1 MLRKTLIFGA
11 LLTLYAQGVVADEGY
26 GSGGFALREP
36 GSASRASTGVARV
49 LMTGTVAHG
58 GTNAPAAV
66 CPSAGEPTDADWVSW
81 FELWSVTGVGGYV
94 MANNPASYVPLLAP
108 QPVLANGA
116 SESFLVGAAPVK
128 KVAMCLYP
136 TKGAIGPSDV
146 EVILTRTGLTEA
158 ACGNVADPP
167 CTATELIA
175 DPLNNLTVLELIN
188 DPQAEYV
195 FEVRG
200 PAEGEIG
207 IHLGGRLGT
216 YPQISSI
223 SN

>member
-1 MLRKTLIFGA
+1 MLRKILIFGA
-11 LLTLYAQGVVADEGY
+11 LLTLPAQGAMADSY
-26 GSGGFALREP
+26 GGGGFKLREP
-36 GSASRASTGVARV
+36 GSAARASTGVAHV

-58 GTNAPAAV
+58 RTNAPAAV
-66 CPSAGEPTDADWVSW
+66 CPSAGEPTDADWLAW

-116 SESFLVGAAPVK
+116 SESFFVGAAPVK
-128 KVAMCLYP
+128 KVAMCIYP
-136 TKGAIGPSDV
+136 TKGNVGPSDV
-146 EVILTRTGLTEA
+146 EVTLIRTGLTAA
-158 ACGNVADPP
+158 ACSNVADPP
-167 CTATELIA
+167 CTATEPIA
-175 DPLNNLTVLELIN
+175 DPLNNLIVLEVIN
-188 DPQAEYV
+188 DPQVEYV
-195 FEVRG
+195 FQVSG

-216 YPQISSI
+216 YPQISSV